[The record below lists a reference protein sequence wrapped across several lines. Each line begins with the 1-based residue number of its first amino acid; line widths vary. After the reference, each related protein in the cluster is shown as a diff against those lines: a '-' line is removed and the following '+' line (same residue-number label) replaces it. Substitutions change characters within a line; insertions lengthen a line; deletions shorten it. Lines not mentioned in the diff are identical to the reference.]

1 MKITEENINYI
12 DGLPCEAKLYEIT
25 RTHPHSHPTDLEL
38 IYCLRGNVSLVAGH
52 QHTVIGAGEIFSVDC
67 RDIHY
72 LYSHE
77 ENVTLLFHLDLTS
90 LHIDWEL
97 LENAFFAC
105 ESSHCRPYQQ
115 KALDNVKD
123 IVLSLSYQ
131 LFKGDIPQAR
141 RKQMS
146 AASDELIDVL
156 MRYFNWFSYENFDEH
171 LNMEQYDRFY
181 RILSYCCENYPHKI
195 TISQLAEMEHINK
208 TYVSQFIRKTVF
220 ESFSAMVR
228 YVRCYEAERLL
239 LNTSLPVS
247 EISYACGFS
256 DPKYFYSAFKQF
268 WRCTPTEHRQKYA
281 RYMEQEPHAVCLL
294 ADESL
299 QLTEDAITA
308 WHLEKTFRG

>member
-77 ENVTLLFHLDLTS
+77 ENVTLLFHLDLTN
-90 LHIDWEL
+90 LHIDREL

-208 TYVSQFIRKTVF
+208 TYV
-220 ESFSAMVR
+220 
-228 YVRCYEAERLL
+228 
-239 LNTSLPVS
+239 
-247 EISYACGFS
+247 
-256 DPKYFYSAFKQF
+256 
-268 WRCTPTEHRQKYA
+268 
-281 RYMEQEPHAVCLL
+281 CLL
-294 ADESL
+294 YTS
-299 QLTEDAITA
+299 
-308 WHLEKTFRG
+308 RCV

>member
-1 MKITEENINYI
+1 MKIREENINYI
-12 DGLPCEAKLYEIT
+12 DSLPCEAKLYEIT
-25 RTHPHSHPTDLEL
+25 RTQPHSHPTDLEL

-52 QHTVIGAGEIFSVDC
+52 QHTNIGAGEIFSVDC

-77 ENVTLLFHLDLTS
+77 ENITLLFHLDLTR
-90 LHIDWEL
+90 LHVDWEL
-97 LENAFFAC
+97 LKNAFFAC

-115 KALDNVKD
+115 DALDRVKD
-123 IVLSLSYQ
+123 IVLSLSHQ
-131 LFKGDIPQAR
+131 LFKGELPQAR

-146 AASDELIDVL
+146 AASDELIDIL

-171 LNMEQYDRFY
+171 FNMEQYNRFY

-195 TISQLAEMEHINK
+195 TISQLAEREHI
-208 TYVSQFIRKTVF
+208 TRAYVSQFISRTVF
-220 ESFSAMVR
+220 ESFSYMLR
-228 YVRCYEAERLL
+228 YIRCYEAEQLL
-239 LNTSLPVS
+239 LNTSMPVS

-268 WRCTPTEHRQKYA
+268 WECTPTEHRQKYA
-281 RYMEQEPHAVCLL
+281 DYMEQEAHEVCLL

>member
-77 ENVTLLFHLDLTS
+77 ENVTLLFHLDLTN
-90 LHIDWEL
+90 LHIDREL

-131 LFKGDIPQAR
+131 LFKSR
-141 RKQMS
+141 R
-146 AASDELIDVL
+146 
-156 MRYFNWFSYENFDEH
+156 
-171 LNMEQYDRFY
+171 
-181 RILSYCCENYPHKI
+181 
-195 TISQLAEMEHINK
+195 LAE
-208 TYVSQFIRKTVF
+208 S
-220 ESFSAMVR
+220 
-228 YVRCYEAERLL
+228 RCP
-239 LNTSLPVS
+239 LPPMS
-247 EISYACGFS
+247 
-256 DPKYFYSAFKQF
+256 
-268 WRCTPTEHRQKYA
+268 
-281 RYMEQEPHAVCLL
+281 
-294 ADESL
+294 
-299 QLTEDAITA
+299 
-308 WHLEKTFRG
+308 